1 MKEYRENRGNEE
13 NGKERRGKEA
23 ELKDRKEGRGK
34 IEKNK
39 R

>member
-1 MKEYRENRGNEE
+1 MKEYREYRGNEE
-13 NGKERRGKEA
+13 NGKDGRGKEA
-23 ELKDRKEGRGK
+23 ELEDRKEGRGK